1 VVTAYP
7 AHAIEGVVMCKEYN
21 GWANWETWNV
31 GLWIGEVDGLP
42 DMIFEQAKK
51 EVEEQFNDD
60 EFDKWTATRSL
71 AKYLEELCHEV
82 FDTEDSTPAQ
92 GPLAD
97 AIGMYYAQV
106 QWHDIAENYI
116 DEAVQELGI
125 NPSAIVV

>member
-1 VVTAYP
+1 
-7 AHAIEGVVMCKEYN
+7 
-21 GWANWETWNV
+21 
-31 GLWIGEVDGLP
+31 
-42 DMIFEQAKK
+42 MIFEQAKK

-82 FDTEDSTPAQ
+82 FDTEDSSPTQ